1 MEKADLIKYLK
12 GGDLRSVARVDKLVI
27 LIKSQKDFDGLFQY
41 LYSNDRLIV
50 MRAADAIE
58 KVSLKNSE
66 YLDEYTQDIINL
78 MNVAIDK
85 ELKWH
90 LALISSR
97 LDLLVE
103 DLKVVWDKLTFWATD
118 KRESKIVRVNSIQAL
133 FDLASKNEE
142 LKRDFSLTIQT
153 IKNENIPSI
162 NARLRKLKI
171 K

>member
-1 MEKADLIKYLK
+1 MTDLIKYLE
-12 GGDLRSVARVDKLVI
+12 GGDLRSIAGVDKLVI
-27 LIKSQKDFDGLFQY
+27 LIKSQKDFDELFQY

-58 KVSLKNSE
+58 KVTLKNSK
-66 YLDEYTQDIINL
+66 YLNKYTQDIINL
-78 MNVAIDK
+78 MNAAIDK

-97 LDLLVE
+97 LDLLE
-103 DLKVVWDKLTFWATD
+103 KDLGFVWDKLTFWATD
-118 KRESKIVRVNSIQAL
+118 KKESKIVRVNSIQAL

-153 IKNENIPSI
+153 IENENVPSI
-162 NARLRKLKI
+162 NARLRKLRI